1 MKFIKSLVVL
11 SAFALVFSISTTASA
26 MRDPGSAPVAALDPE
41 TVTVSVSAPSAVN
54 AGNTIAP
61 STPAIVDA
69 GNTVVPSTP
78 AIVDASN
85 TVVPASTPTPSQST
99 GGGSSTSSGG
109 GYASGFINPISG
121 TSCPVV
127 TSLLKKGVSN
137 TSEVTKLQTFLK
149 NVEKA
154 DVEVNGKFDD
164 KTESAVITF
173 QNKYKDVILAP
184 WGVTKASGV
193 VYITTA
199 SKINN
204 IACGRPMTLSTS
216 DLATINSYQNSVEQ
230 NSTNNTQPTVSPVQ
244 NQNEN
249 VTPTNTV
256 EVGVETN
263 SDNNTAAVANTSIFG
278 SFWKFIKGLFTS
290 KK

>member
-26 MRDPGSAPVAALDPE
+26 MRDPGSAPMAQLDPE
-41 TVTVSVSAPSAVN
+41 TVSAPVVAPATN
-54 AGNTIAP
+54 GAGNTTAP
-61 STPAIVDA
+61 STPAIVDS
-69 GNTVVPSTP
+69 GNTTAPSTP
-78 AIVDASN
+78 VTVDANNS
-85 TVVPASTPTPSQST
+85 TVPVSTPTPSQTT
-99 GGGSSTSSGG
+99 GGGSSSSSGG
-109 GYASGFINPISG
+109 GFYSGISNPVSG
-121 TSCPVV
+121 NSCPVI
-127 TSLLKKGVSN
+127 TSLLKKGVNN
-137 TSEVTKLQTFLK
+137 TSEVTRLQTFLK

-164 KTESAVITF
+164 KTEAAVIAF

-204 IACGRPMTLSTS
+204 IACGRPMTLSAS
-216 DLATINSYQNSVEQ
+216 DLAAINSYQNSVEQ
-230 NSTNNTQPTVSPVQ
+230 NSTNNTQPTVSPAQ

-249 VTPTNTV
+249 VAPTNNV
-256 EVGVETN
+256 EVGVKTDSN
-263 SDNNTAAVANTSIFG
+263 SNTAAVANTSIFG

>member
-11 SAFALVFSISTTASA
+11 TAFALVFSISTTASA
-26 MRDPGSAPVAALDPE
+26 MKAPVASLDPE
-41 TVTVSVSAPSAVN
+41 TDNVSVSNPAIVH
-54 AGNTIAP
+54 AGNTTVPSTPATVDSGNTTAP
-61 STPAIVDA
+61 STPATVDA
-69 GNTVVPSTP
+69 NNTTVPVSTP
-78 AIVDASN
+78 
-85 TVVPASTPTPSQST
+85 VPPQST
-99 GGGSSTSSGG
+99 GGGSSSSTSGGSSG
-109 GYASGFINPISG
+109 YANPVLG
-121 TSCPVV
+121 TSCPVI
-127 TSLLKKGVSN
+127 TSFLKKGVSN

-164 KTESAVITF
+164 KTEAAVIAF

-204 IACGRPMTLSTS
+204 IACGRPMTLSAS
-216 DLATINSYQNSVEQ
+216 ELATINSYQNNVEQ
-230 NSTNNTQPTVSPVQ
+230 NSTNNSQPTVSPVQ

-249 VTPTNTV
+249 VTPTNSV